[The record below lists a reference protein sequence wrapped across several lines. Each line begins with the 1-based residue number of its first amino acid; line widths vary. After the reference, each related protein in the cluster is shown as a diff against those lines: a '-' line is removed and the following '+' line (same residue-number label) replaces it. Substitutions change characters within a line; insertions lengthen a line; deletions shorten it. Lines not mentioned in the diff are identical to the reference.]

1 MKIVLSVLIWLL
13 IAVMSILVFLASS
26 FMAVFLYPFDRDRK
40 TVHTFGYWWADG
52 ILAANPFWS
61 LKVTGLENI
70 DPHKTYVIVANH
82 QSLFDIVLLYK
93 TRMQFKWIAK
103 DSLFSVPFFGWNL
116 SLAKHVKVA
125 RAEHGSIKKAYDEA
139 GSWLKKGI
147 SVLFFPEGTR
157 SVTNELNTFKNGAF
171 KLAIQEKKPILPVSI
186 SGTRDIIPRG
196 GLILKKVEAACILKV
211 LPAIETKDLLP
222 EDFSRLRDA
231 VRNKLTENLVA

>member
-13 IAVMSILVFLASS
+13 VAVMSVLVFLASS
-26 FMAVFLYPFDRDRK
+26 FMAVFLFPFDRDRK

-82 QSLFDIVLLYK
+82 QSIFDIALLYK
-93 TRMQFKWIAK
+93 THMQFKWIAK
-103 DSLFSVPFFGWNL
+103 ENLFSIPIFGWNM
-116 SLAKHVKVA
+116 SMAKHVKIA
-125 RAEHGSIKKAYDEA
+125 RGERSSIKQAYDQAA
-139 GSWLKKGI
+139 GWLKKGI

-171 KLAIQEKKPILPVSI
+171 KLAIQEKKSILPISI

-196 GLILKKVEAACILKV
+196 SFILKKAEAVCTLKV

-222 EDFSRLRDA
+222 EDFARLKDV
-231 VRNKLTENLVA
+231 VRTKLSDHPVS